1 MGLLNPLAEFLVR
14 EHSIRPLG
22 PDILFI
28 GRQTVPLS
36 LEALNTILGHY
47 GLTNQA
53 HGEVEY
59 DRETRAAEGKLF
71 ITDRYFMKSLGVNT
85 FHALDVTDYEG
96 ADIVWDLG
104 EPIPEKYY
112 GKYDFIYNGS
122 CLDNMFNPG
131 VALMNLSKLLKPQG
145 RMINIECA
153 SSWNDPYIIF
163 SPGWFY
169 DFYVSNNYKYSDIY
183 LISYQDNNEFFYGP
197 WEMQFVNVPANPNG
211 APPEVPRG
219 IHLALLTIAE
229 KGDSST
235 DTVQPVQAQ
244 YRATKE
250 LKDAFRCSEASLQ
263 AASRQL
269 LNGHTIDPAN
279 APYLVDVGRFGLG
292 LDRPESE
299 RQRQVGGVAS
309 FRLAELL
316 CSLAKVLTP
325 LAKLLPATSNLVRRI
340 DQAGIDMWNR
350 AGSNLVPRIDQA
362 GIDQAGID
370 MWNRAKK
377 TRRSN

>member
-1 MGLLNPLAEFLVR
+1 M
-14 EHSIRPLG
+14 
-22 PDILFI
+22 
-28 GRQTVPLS
+28 PLS

-47 GLTNQA
+47 RLTNQA
-53 HGEVEY
+53 PREVEY
-59 DRETRAAEGKLF
+59 DRETRGAEGKLF
-71 ITDRYFMKSLGVNT
+71 ITDRYFMKSLGINK

-104 EPIPEKYY
+104 EAIPEKYY
-112 GKYDFIYNGS
+112 GKYDLIYNGS

-131 VALMNLSKLLKPQG
+131 VALINLSKLLKPHG
-145 RMINIECA
+145 RMVNIENA
-153 SSWNDPYIIF
+153 SSWNDPYLIF

-169 DFYVSNNYKYSDIY
+169 DFYVVNNYKYCEIY
-183 LISYQDNNEFFYGP
+183 LISYKDNDELFYGP
-197 WEMQFVNVPANPNG
+197 WEMQFVNVPSNTSG

-219 IHLALLTIAE
+219 IHLVLLTIAE

-235 DTVQPVQAQ
+235 DTFQPVQSQ
-244 YRATKE
+244 FRATKE
-250 LKDAFRCSEASLQ
+250 LQETFRRSEASLQ
-263 AASRQL
+263 ASIRPL

-299 RQRQVGGVAS
+299 RQVGGVAS

-316 CSLAKVLTP
+316 CSLAKVSAP
-325 LAKLLPATSNLVRRI
+325 LVKLLPATSNLVRQI

-350 AGSNLVPRIDQA
+350 AELNLVRQ
-362 GIDQAGID
+362 IDQAGID

-377 TRRSN
+377 RRRSN

>member
-1 MGLLNPLAEFLVR
+1 
-14 EHSIRPLG
+14 
-22 PDILFI
+22 
-28 GRQTVPLS
+28 
-36 LEALNTILGHY
+36 
-47 GLTNQA
+47 
-53 HGEVEY
+53 
-59 DRETRAAEGKLF
+59 
-71 ITDRYFMKSLGVNT
+71 MKSLGVNT

-104 EPIPEKYY
+104 ELIPEKYY

-131 VALMNLSKLLKPQG
+131 VALMNLSKLLKPHG

-183 LISYQDNNEFFYGP
+183 LISYQNNNELFYGP

-211 APPEVPRG
+211 ASPEVPRG

-250 LKDAFRCSEASLQ
+250 LKDAFRRSETSMQASI
-263 AASRQL
+263 RHL
-269 LNGHTIDPAN
+269 LNGHTINPAS

-292 LDRPESE
+292 LGRPESE
-299 RQRQVGGVAS
+299 RQVGGVAS

-316 CSLAKVLTP
+316 CSVAKVLTP

-340 DQAGIDMWNR
+340 DQTGIDMWNR
-350 AGSNLVPRIDQA
+350 AELNFVQRIDQA
-362 GIDQAGID
+362 GIE

-377 TRRSN
+377 RRCSNY

>member
-1 MGLLNPLAEFLVR
+1 MALLNPLAEFLIR

-47 GLTNQA
+47 GLINQA
-53 HGEVEY
+53 LGEVEY
-59 DRETRAAEGKLF
+59 DRETRAAEDKRF
-71 ITDRYFMKSLGVNT
+71 ITDRYFMKSLGIDK

-104 EPIPEKYY
+104 EPIPETFY

-131 VALMNLSKLLKPQG
+131 VALINLSKLLKPHG
-145 RMINIECA
+145 RMVNIESA
-153 SSWNDPYIIF
+153 SSWNNPYLIF

-169 DFYVSNNYKYSDIY
+169 DFYVVNSYARCEIY
-183 LISYQDNNEFFYGP
+183 LVSYQNNDELFYGP
-197 WEMQFVNVPANPNG
+197 WEMQFVNVPSNPDG
-211 APPEVPRG
+211 APPEAPRG
-219 IHLALLTIAE
+219 IHLVLLTIAE
-229 KGDSST
+229 KSDSST
-235 DTVQPVQAQ
+235 DAVQPVQAQ

-263 AASRQL
+263 AGSRPL

-279 APYLVDVGRFGLG
+279 AAYLVDVGRFGLG
-292 LDRPESE
+292 LDRPEAE
-299 RQRQVGGVAS
+299 RQVGELAS

-316 CSLAKVLTP
+316 CSVAKVLTP
-325 LAKLLPATSNLVRRI
+325 LAKFLPATSNLVRRI
-340 DQAGIDMWNR
+340 DQAGVDMWNR
-350 AGSNLVPRIDQA
+350 AQSNLVQRTDQP
-362 GIDQAGID
+362 GID

-377 TRRSN
+377 GRLSRS